1 MEKKQKTK
9 KKTAEPNHDI
19 MKNHKSRSSW

>member
-1 MEKKQKTK
+1 MKK

-19 MKNHKSRSSW
+19 MTNHKSRSSW